1 MHILYVFHQQTA
13 RKEME
18 AQSKTSASLAKKR
31 DKIKSNVDDLQ
42 SSLNKLIFS
51 SSEFNSLELEKTNL
65 EKIVAS
71 YQEKVD
77 MLYAQLQGRLAFDF
91 ADPVRGFD
99 RSKVKGV
106 VARLITVKD
115 DKYSTA
121 LEVAA
126 GGKLYQVVVD
136 EAIVGKALL
145 ERGQLKRRVTIIP
158 LDKIQGR
165 RVSSSTCEEASSVA
179 SKQGSFASAAIEL
192 VGFHEELRNAVEYVF
207 GATLV
212 VDEANA
218 ANKICDLLKTRT
230 VTLEGDVYDPSGTI
244 SGGSKNN
251 LGTTLSKLSEL
262 DKASTELSQE
272 RSRLEKVQTRLTSM
286 QTVTKKHEDLNGKL
300 ELAAAELA
308 AVEKHISQTTYGML
322 CEKVDVMS
330 RELSEAE
337 AEMKDMETE
346 KELKW
351 ELHHSLKECEAE
363 LTKKREDKLKDIEAK
378 IKSGKEN
385 AIKASKKALEVCIA
399 C

>member
-1 MHILYVFHQQTA
+1 
-13 RKEME
+13 
-18 AQSKTSASLAKKR
+18 
-31 DKIKSNVDDLQ
+31 
-42 SSLNKLIFS
+42 
-51 SSEFNSLELEKTNL
+51 
-65 EKIVAS
+65 
-71 YQEKVD
+71 
-77 MLYAQLQGRLAFDF
+77 
-91 ADPVRGFD
+91 
-99 RSKVKGV
+99 
-106 VARLITVKD
+106 VARLITVKN
-115 DKYSTA
+115 DKYATA

-179 SKQGSFASAAIEL
+179 GKLGSLASAAIEL

-218 ANKICDLLKTRT
+218 ANKVCDLLKTRT

-262 DKASTELSQE
+262 DKASTALSQE
-272 RSRLEKVQTRLTSM
+272 LACLERVQSRLTSM
-286 QTVTKKHEDLNGKL
+286 QTMAKKHDDLNGKL
-300 ELAAAELA
+300 EIAVAELA

-322 CEKVDVMS
+322 CEKVEVMS
-330 RELSEAE
+330 KEMRESE
-337 AEMKDMETE
+337 AEMKDMQTE
-346 KELKW
+346 KEVKW
-351 ELHHSLKECEAE
+351 DLHQSLKEREAE
-363 LTKKREDKLKDIEAK
+363 LTKKREDKLQDIEAR

-385 AIKASKKALEVCIA
+385 ASKASKKALEVCKVRCI
-399 C
+399 CCFLFCNRFL